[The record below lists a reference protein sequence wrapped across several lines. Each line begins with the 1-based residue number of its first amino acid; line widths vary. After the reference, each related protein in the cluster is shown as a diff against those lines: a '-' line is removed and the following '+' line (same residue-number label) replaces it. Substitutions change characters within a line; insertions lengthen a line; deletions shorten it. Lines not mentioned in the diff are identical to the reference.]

1 MKDDFLIKRIRA
13 GDEDAAEEL
22 VRRYYAQVMR
32 FCRWQCSKNGLAEDL
47 TQETF
52 LKVFRSIDRYRNRG
66 HFKAWL
72 FCVARN
78 ICMDELR
85 KQQIEYEQDIDI
97 CEIGDEYD
105 GIKHVEDENAIHELL
120 SRLPDEQKEALIL
133 RYMDG
138 FSYREM
144 GDILNIPYRTAQ
156 SRVNLAIKTLRQKG
170 VKG

>member
-1 MKDDFLIKRIRA
+1 M
-13 GDEDAAEEL
+13 AE
-22 VRRYYAQVMR
+22 Q
-32 FCRWQCSKNGLAEDL
+32 
-47 TQETF
+47 
-52 LKVFRSIDRYRNRG
+52 RSN
-66 HFKAWL
+66 
-72 FCVARN
+72 CN
-78 ICMDELR
+78 
-85 KQQIEYEQDIDI
+85 
-97 CEIGDEYD
+97 
-105 GIKHVEDENAIHELL
+105 DENEIHELL